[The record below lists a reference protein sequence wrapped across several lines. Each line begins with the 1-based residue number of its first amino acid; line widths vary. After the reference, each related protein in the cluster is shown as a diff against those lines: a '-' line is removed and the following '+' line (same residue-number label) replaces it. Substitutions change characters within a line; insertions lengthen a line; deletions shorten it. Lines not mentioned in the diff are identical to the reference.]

1 MANVDKHDP
10 VQGRIIHEFDGIQEA
25 DNGLPGWLT
34 AIFFGSAIFAVGYWF
49 YYEEY
54 GIGAHPG
61 EAYAAQVAERASQ
74 VEEITPDM
82 LAAMAAD
89 SDTVAQGQ
97 AAYAT
102 NCAQCHGAKGEGGI
116 GPNLTDSHW
125 LHGGGPTDIHQV
137 VRDGVMDKGM
147 PAWGQVLGGKGVQ
160 QVTAFLLTIQ
170 DTHVPGKEPQ
180 GEEHASR

>member
-10 VQGRIIHEFDGIQEA
+10 LQGRIIHEFDGIQEA
-25 DNGLPGWLT
+25 DNGLPRWLT
-34 AIFFGSAIFAVGYWF
+34 AIFFGTAAFAVLYWF

-54 GIGAHPG
+54 AIGPYPG

-74 VEEITPDM
+74 VEEVTPDM
-82 LAAMAAD
+82 LAAMAGD
-89 SDTVAQGQ
+89 PKTVAEGQ
-97 AAYAT
+97 AVYSA
-102 NCAQCHGAKGEGGI
+102 NCAQCHGADGEGGI

-125 LHGGGPTDIHQV
+125 LHGGSPTDIHGV
-137 VRDGVMDKGM
+137 VRDGVTDKGM
-147 PAWGQVLGGKGVQ
+147 PAWGPILGSQGVQ
-160 QVTAFLLTIQ
+160 QVTAYLLTIR